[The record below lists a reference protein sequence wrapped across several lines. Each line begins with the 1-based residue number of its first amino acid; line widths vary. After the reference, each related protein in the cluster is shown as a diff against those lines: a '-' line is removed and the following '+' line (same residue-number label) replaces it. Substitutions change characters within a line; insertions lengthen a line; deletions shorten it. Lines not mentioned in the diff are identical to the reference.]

1 MHLDQGEN
9 VLLTISLVT
18 LFSLAL
24 LLGSGVWIAFALLG
38 TGWIALSLF
47 APLGPGPI
55 LASDFWGASYGWD
68 LTALPMFVWM
78 GEILFRSGLAN
89 NMFQALAPWLGRIPG
104 RLLHSNIIGSGL
116 FAAVC
121 GSSAATCAT
130 VGKMTLPELESR
142 GYDEKLA
149 IGTLASASTLGLLI
163 PPSIMM
169 IVYGV
174 VTEQS
179 ISRLFI
185 AGVGP
190 GILLLGLFMAY
201 VMGWSLLVGN
211 RLGRCGQNE
220 ARIPLGEK
228 LRGSLQLLPLLALI
242 GGILGS
248 IYGGLASP
256 TEAAASGVVLSM
268 IIARANGHFDGTIFR
283 DSLFAAVRTS
293 CMIAFIIAGASFLS
307 SAMSFTQ
314 LPMNLAE
321 SIGAMGLSPAML
333 LVVLTL
339 FLLVLGCF
347 LDGISLILLVTSII
361 MPVIE
366 SAGFDLIWFGIYL
379 VIVVEMS
386 QITPPVGFNL
396 FVIQGLTGKDIMSIT
411 RATIPFFL
419 LMIVA
424 IVLMSM
430 FPGIATYL
438 PQAMNS

>member
-1 MHLDQGEN
+1 M
-9 VLLTISLVT
+9 LTISLVT
-18 LFSLAL
+18 LLAL
-24 LLGSGVWIAFALLG
+24 AVLLGSGVWIAYALLG
-38 TGWIALSLF
+38 TGFIVLTLF
-47 APLGPGPI
+47 FPLEPGPI

-89 NMFQALAPWLGRIPG
+89 NMFQALSPWLGRIPG

-130 VGKMTLPELESR
+130 VGKMTLPELEKR
-142 GYDEKLA
+142 GYDNDLA

-190 GILLLGLFMAY
+190 GLMLLGLFMTY
-201 VMGWSLLVGN
+201 VIGWSLLVGN
-211 RLGRCGQNE
+211 RRGAVGKRDSDM
-220 ARIPLGEK
+220 PLRQK
-228 LRGSLQLLPLLALI
+228 LSGSLQLLPLLALI

-268 IIARANGHFDGTIFR
+268 LIARANGHFNSTIFK
-283 DSLFAAVRTS
+283 DALFAAVRTS

-314 LPMNLAE
+314 LPIDLAE
-321 SIGAMGLSPAML
+321 KIGAMGLSPAWL

-366 SAGFDLIWFGIYL
+366 TAGFDLIWFGIYL

-396 FVIQGLTGKDIMSIT
+396 FVIQGLTGRDIMSIT
-411 RATIPFFL
+411 RATLPFFL

-424 IVLMSM
+424 IVLMSL

-438 PQAMNS
+438 PQAMSG

>member
-1 MHLDQGEN
+1 M
-9 VLLTISLVT
+9 LTLSLAT
-18 LFSLAL
+18 IFTLAL
-24 LLGSGVWIAFALLG
+24 LLSSGVWIAFALLG
-38 TGWIALSLF
+38 TGWIALTFFTSF
-47 APLGPGPI
+47 EPGPI

-78 GEILFRSGLAN
+78 GEVLFRSGLAD
-89 NMFQALAPWLGRIPG
+89 NMFRALAPWLNRLPG
-104 RLLHSNIIGSGL
+104 RLLHSNIIGSSL
-116 FAAVC
+116 FAAVS

-130 VGKMTLPELESR
+130 VGKMTLPELERR
-142 GYDEKLA
+142 GYDSGLA

-185 AGVGP
+185 AGLLP
-190 GILLLGLFMAY
+190 GLLLLTLFMAY
-201 VMGWSLLVGN
+201 LISWSLLVG
-211 RLGRCGQNE
+211 RRQGRTGTNE
-220 ARIPLGEK
+220 PHMPLREK
-228 LRGSLQLLPLLALI
+228 LRNSALLIPLLILI

-256 TEAAASGVVLSM
+256 TEAAAVGVVLSM
-268 IIARANGHFDGTIFR
+268 AIARWNGHFDKAIFLA
-283 DSLFAAVRTS
+283 SLFAALRTS

-314 LPMNLAE
+314 LPMQLAHA
-321 SIGAMGLSPAML
+321 IGEMGLSPTAL
-333 LVVLTL
+333 LIVLTL

-347 LDGISLILLVTSII
+347 LDGISLILLVTSIV
-361 MPVIE
+361 MPLIDA
-366 SAGFDLIWFGIYL
+366 AGFDLIWFGIYL

-396 FVIQGLTGKDIMSIT
+396 FVIQGLTGKDILTIT
-411 RATIPFFL
+411 RATLPFFL

-424 IVLMSM
+424 IALLRIFPEIVL
-430 FPGIATYL
+430 YL
-438 PQAMNS
+438 PQAMN

>member
-1 MHLDQGEN
+1 M
-9 VLLTISLVT
+9 LTISLVT
-18 LFSLAL
+18 LLAL
-24 LLGSGVWIAFALLG
+24 AVLLGSGVWIAYALLG
-38 TGWIALSLF
+38 TGFIVLTLF
-47 APLGPGPI
+47 FPLEPGPI

-89 NMFQALAPWLGRIPG
+89 NMFQALSPWLGRIPG

-130 VGKMTLPELESR
+130 VGKMTLPELEKR
-142 GYDEKLA
+142 GYDNDLA

-190 GILLLGLFMAY
+190 GLMLLGLFMTY
-201 VMGWSLLVGN
+201 VIGWSLLVGN
-211 RLGRCGQNE
+211 RRGAVGKRDSDM
-220 ARIPLGEK
+220 PLRQK
-228 LRGSLQLLPLLALI
+228 LSGSLQLLPLLALI

-268 IIARANGHFDGTIFR
+268 LIARANGHFNSTIFK
-283 DSLFAAVRTS
+283 DALFAAVRTS

-314 LPMNLAE
+314 LPMDLAE
-321 SIGAMGLSPAML
+321 KIGAMGLSPAWL

-366 SAGFDLIWFGIYL
+366 TAGFDLIWFGIYL

-396 FVIQGLTGKDIMSIT
+396 FVIQGLTGRDIMSIT
-411 RATIPFFL
+411 RATLPFFL
-419 LMIVA
+419 L
-424 IVLMSM
+424 
-430 FPGIATYL
+430 
-438 PQAMNS
+438 

>member
-1 MHLDQGEN
+1 M
-9 VLLTISLVT
+9 LTISLVT
-18 LFSLAL
+18 LLAL
-24 LLGSGVWIAFALLG
+24 AVLLGSGVWIAYALLG
-38 TGWIALSLF
+38 TGFIVLTLF
-47 APLGPGPI
+47 FPLEPGPI

-89 NMFQALAPWLGRIPG
+89 NMFQALSPWLGRIPG

-130 VGKMTLPELESR
+130 VGKMTLPELEKR
-142 GYDEKLA
+142 GYDDNLA

-190 GILLLGLFMAY
+190 GLMLLGLFMTY
-201 VMGWSLLVGN
+201 VIGWSLLVGN
-211 RLGRCGQNE
+211 RRGAVGKRDSDM
-220 ARIPLGEK
+220 PLRQK
-228 LRGSLQLLPLLALI
+228 LSGSLQLLPLLALI

-268 IIARANGHFDGTIFR
+268 LIARANGHFNATIFK
-283 DSLFAAVRTS
+283 DALFAAVRTS

-314 LPMNLAE
+314 LPMDLAE
-321 SIGAMGLSPAML
+321 KIGAMGLSPAWL

-366 SAGFDLIWFGIYL
+366 TAGFDLIWFGIYL

-396 FVIQGLTGKDIMSIT
+396 FVIQGLTGRDIMSIT
-411 RATIPFFL
+411 RATLPFFL

-424 IVLMSM
+424 IVLMSL

-438 PQAMNS
+438 PQAMSG

>member
-1 MHLDQGEN
+1 M
-9 VLLTISLVT
+9 LTLTLVT
-18 LFSLAL
+18 ILALAL
-24 LLGSGVWIAFALLG
+24 LLGGGVWIAFALLG
-38 TGWIALSLF
+38 TGWIALTFFGSF
-47 APLGPGPI
+47 EPGPI

-78 GEILFRSGLAN
+78 GEILFRSGLAD
-89 NMFQALAPWLGRIPG
+89 NMFRALAPWLNRLPG

-130 VGKMTLPELESR
+130 VGKMTLPELERR
-142 GYDEKLA
+142 GYDGNLA

-179 ISRLFI
+179 ISRLFM
-185 AGVGP
+185 AGIGP
-190 GILLLGLFMAY
+190 GLLLLGLFMTY
-201 VMGWSLLVGN
+201 LIGWSLLIGN
-211 RLGRCGQNE
+211 RQQRAGQAE
-220 ARIPLGEK
+220 ARMPLISKIRNSAQLIPL
-228 LRGSLQLLPLLALI
+228 LVLI

-256 TEAAASGVVLSM
+256 TEAAAVGVVLSM
-268 IIARANGHFDGTIFR
+268 LIARGNGHFNKAIFL
-283 DSLFAAVRTS
+283 DSLFAALRTA

-307 SAMSFTQ
+307 SALSFTQ
-314 LPMNLAE
+314 LPMQLANAITE
-321 SIGAMGLSPAML
+321 MGLSPTML

-361 MPVIE
+361 MPLIE
-366 SAGFDLIWFGIYL
+366 GAGIDLIWFGIYL

-396 FVIQGLTGKDIMSIT
+396 FVIQGLIGKDIITIT
-411 RATIPFFL
+411 RATLPFFL
-419 LMIVA
+419 LMILAVVFLHLFPE
-424 IVLMSM
+424 IVL
-430 FPGIATYL
+430 YL
-438 PQAMNS
+438 PQAMN

>member
-1 MHLDQGEN
+1 M
-9 VLLTISLVT
+9 LTLSLVT
-18 LFSLAL
+18 LLTLAL
-24 LLGSGVWIAFALLG
+24 LLGGGVWIAFALLG
-38 TGWIALSLF
+38 TGWIALTFFTSF
-47 APLGPGPI
+47 EVGPI

-78 GEILFRSGLAN
+78 GEILFRSGLAD
-89 NMFQALAPWLGRIPG
+89 NMFRALSPWLNRLPG

-130 VGKMTLPELESR
+130 VGKMTLPELERR
-142 GYDEKLA
+142 GYSETLA

-179 ISRLFI
+179 ISRLFM
-185 AGVGP
+185 AGIGP
-190 GILLLGLFMAY
+190 GLLLLALFMIY
-201 VMGWSLLVGN
+201 LVIWSLTAGRNGGAGHAEPPMPFLAKVRN
-211 RLGRCGQNE
+211 SWRL
-220 ARIPLGEK
+220 IPL
-228 LRGSLQLLPLLALI
+228 LVLI

-248 IYGGLASP
+248 IYGGVASP
-256 TEAAASGVVLSM
+256 TEAAAVGVVLSM
-268 IIARANGHFDGTIFR
+268 VIARFNGHFDKSIFLE
-283 DSLFAAVRTS
+283 SMFAGLRTS

-314 LPMNLAE
+314 LPTQLA
-321 SIGAMGLSPAML
+321 SAIAAMGLSPNVL
-333 LVVLTL
+333 LVMLTL

-361 MPVIE
+361 MPLINA
-366 SAGFDLIWFGIYL
+366 AGIDPIWFGIYL
-379 VIVVEMS
+379 VIVVEIS

-396 FVIQGLTGKDIMSIT
+396 FVIQGLTGKNIFTIAK
-411 RATIPFFL
+411 ATLPFFL
-419 LMIVA
+419 LMLFA
-424 IVLMSM
+424 IVVMRA
-430 FPGIATYL
+430 FPEIVLYL
-438 PQAMNS
+438 PQAMTG

>member
-1 MHLDQGEN
+1 ML
-9 VLLTISLVT
+9 VISIVT
-18 LFSLAL
+18 LLAL
-24 LLGSGVWIAFALLG
+24 AVLLGSGVWIAYALLG
-38 TGWIALSLF
+38 TGWLLLTLF
-47 APLGPGPI
+47 FPLAPGPI

-89 NMFQALAPWLGRIPG
+89 NMFRALSPWLGRLPG

-130 VGKMTLPELESR
+130 VGKMTLPELRNR
-142 GYDEKLA
+142 GYDEQMA

-163 PPSIMM
+163 PPSIYL
-169 IVYGV
+169 IIYGV

-185 AGVGP
+185 AGIGP
-190 GILLLGLFMAY
+190 GIMLLGMFMAY
-201 VMGWSLLVGN
+201 VIVWSLLVGE
-211 RLGRCGQNE
+211 RQGRVGRDEGQ
-220 ARIPLGEK
+220 IPLRQK
-228 LRGSLQLLPLLALI
+228 LRDSLELLPLLALI
-242 GGILGS
+242 AGILSS

-256 TEAAASGVVLSM
+256 TEAAASGVMLALL
-268 IIARANGHFDGTIFR
+268 IARINGHLDWSIFK
-283 DSLFAAVRTS
+283 DALFAAVRTS
-293 CMIAFIIAGASFLS
+293 CMIAFIIAGASLLS

-314 LPMNLAE
+314 LPMDLAE
-321 SIGAMGLSPAML
+321 RIGAMGLSPIAL

-361 MPVIE
+361 MPVITD
-366 SAGFDLIWFGIYL
+366 AGFDLIWFGIYL

-396 FVIQGLTGKDIMSIT
+396 FVIQSLTGRDIMYIT

-419 LMIVA
+419 LMLVA
-424 IVLMSM
+424 IALMYA
-430 FPGIATYL
+430 FPGIATWL
-438 PQAMNS
+438 PLAMK

>member
-1 MHLDQGEN
+1 M
-9 VLLTISLVT
+9 LTISLVT
-18 LFSLAL
+18 LLAL
-24 LLGSGVWIAFALLG
+24 AVLLGSGVWIAYALLG
-38 TGWIALSLF
+38 TGFIVLTLF
-47 APLGPGPI
+47 FPLEPGPI

-89 NMFQALAPWLGRIPG
+89 NMFQALSPWLGRIPG

-130 VGKMTLPELESR
+130 VGKMTLPELEKR
-142 GYDEKLA
+142 GYDNDLA

-190 GILLLGLFMAY
+190 GLMLLGLFMTY
-201 VMGWSLLVGN
+201 VIGWSLLVGN
-211 RLGRCGQNE
+211 RRGAVGKRDSDM
-220 ARIPLGEK
+220 PLRQK
-228 LRGSLQLLPLLALI
+228 LSGSLQLLPLLALI

-256 TEAAASGVVLSM
+256 TEAAASGGVLSM
-268 IIARANGHFDGTIFR
+268 LIARANGHFNATIFK
-283 DSLFAAVRTS
+283 DALFAAVRTS

-314 LPMNLAE
+314 LPMDLAE
-321 SIGAMGLSPAML
+321 KIGAMGLSPAWL

-366 SAGFDLIWFGIYL
+366 TAGFDLIWFGIYL

-396 FVIQGLTGKDIMSIT
+396 FVIQGLTGRDIMSIT
-411 RATIPFFL
+411 RATLPFFL

-424 IVLMSM
+424 IVLMSL

-438 PQAMNS
+438 PQAMSG

>member
-1 MHLDQGEN
+1 M
-9 VLLTISLVT
+9 LTLSLVT
-18 LFSLAL
+18 ILALAL

-38 TGWIALSLF
+38 TGWIALTFFGSF
-47 APLGPGPI
+47 EPGPI

-78 GEILFRSGLAN
+78 GEILFRSGLAD
-89 NMFQALAPWLGRIPG
+89 NMFRALAPWLNRLPG

-130 VGKMTLPELESR
+130 VGKMTLPELERR
-142 GYDEKLA
+142 GYDGNLA

-185 AGVGP
+185 AGILP
-190 GILLLGLFMAY
+190 GLLLLGLFMTY
-201 VMGWSLLVGN
+201 LIGWSLLDGN
-211 RLGRCGQNE
+211 RQGRAGEGAAHMPFGQ
-220 ARIPLGEK
+220 K
-228 LRGSLQLLPLLALI
+228 LRNSAQLIPLLALI

-256 TEAAASGVVLSM
+256 TEAAAVGVVLSM
-268 IIARANGHFDGTIFR
+268 LIARGNGHFNKAIFL
-283 DSLFAAVRTS
+283 DSLFAALRTA

-314 LPMNLAE
+314 LPMQLANAIAE
-321 SIGAMGLSPAML
+321 MGLSPTML

-361 MPVIE
+361 MPLIE
-366 SAGFDLIWFGIYL
+366 GAGIDLIWFGIYL

-396 FVIQGLTGKDIMSIT
+396 FVIQGLTGKDIITIT
-411 RATIPFFL
+411 RATLPFFL
-419 LMIVA
+419 LMILAV
-424 IVLMSM
+424 VLLHL
-430 FPGIATYL
+430 FPGIALYL
-438 PQAMNS
+438 PQAMN

>member
-1 MHLDQGEN
+1 M
-9 VLLTISLVT
+9 LTLSLAT
-18 LFSLAL
+18 LFTLAI
-24 LLGSGVWIAFALLG
+24 LLGGGVWIAFALLG
-38 TGWIALSLF
+38 TGWIALTGFSSF
-47 APLGPGPI
+47 EVGPI

-78 GEILFRSGLAN
+78 GEILFRSGLAD
-89 NMFQALAPWLGRIPG
+89 NMFRALSPWLNRLPG

-130 VGKMTLPELESR
+130 VGKMTLPELERR
-142 GYDEKLA
+142 GYSETLA

-179 ISRLFI
+179 ISRLFM

-190 GILLLGLFMAY
+190 GLLLLALFMVY
-201 VMGWSLLVGN
+201 LVIWSLTAGKRGGAGHAEASMPFLDKVRN
-211 RLGRCGQNE
+211 SWRL
-220 ARIPLGEK
+220 IPL
-228 LRGSLQLLPLLALI
+228 LVLI

-248 IYGGLASP
+248 IYGGVASP
-256 TEAAASGVVLSM
+256 TEAAAVGVVLSM
-268 IIARANGHFDGTIFR
+268 IIARFNGHFDKSIFLE
-283 DSLFAAVRTS
+283 SMFAGLRTS

-314 LPMNLAE
+314 LPTQLA
-321 SIGAMGLSPAML
+321 SAIAAMGLSPNVL
-333 LVVLTL
+333 LVMLTL

-361 MPVIE
+361 MPLINA
-366 SAGFDLIWFGIYL
+366 AGIDPIWFGIYL
-379 VIVVEMS
+379 VIVVEIS

-396 FVIQGLTGKDIMSIT
+396 FV
-411 RATIPFFL
+411 
-419 LMIVA
+419 
-424 IVLMSM
+424 
-430 FPGIATYL
+430 
-438 PQAMNS
+438 

>member
-1 MHLDQGEN
+1 M
-9 VLLTISLVT
+9 LTLSLVT
-18 LFSLAL
+18 ILTLAL
-24 LLGSGVWIAFALLG
+24 LLGGGVWIAFALLG
-38 TGWIALSLF
+38 TGWIALTFFGSF
-47 APLGPGPI
+47 APGPI

-78 GEILFRSGLAN
+78 GEILCRSGLAD
-89 NMFQALAPWLGRIPG
+89 NMFRALAPWLNRLPG

-130 VGKMTLPELESR
+130 VGKMSLPELERR
-142 GYDEKLA
+142 GYDSNAA

-179 ISRLFI
+179 ISRLFM
-185 AGVGP
+185 AGIGP
-190 GILLLGLFMAY
+190 GLLLLAMFMTY
-201 VMGWSLLVGN
+201 LIGWSLLIGN
-211 RLGRCGQNE
+211 RQGRAGE
-220 ARIPLGEK
+220 GAAHMPLGEK
-228 LRGSLQLLPLLALI
+228 IRNSGQLIPLLVLI

-256 TEAAASGVVLSM
+256 TEAAAVGVVLSM
-268 IIARANGHFDGTIFR
+268 LIARGNGHFNKGIFL
-283 DSLFAAVRTS
+283 DSLFAALRTA

-314 LPMNLAE
+314 LPSQLANA
-321 SIGAMGLSPAML
+321 IAAMGLSPTML

-361 MPVIE
+361 MPLINA
-366 SAGFDLIWFGIYL
+366 AGIDLIWFGIYL
-379 VIVVEMS
+379 IIVVEMS

-396 FVIQGLTGKDIMSIT
+396 FVIQGLTGKDIITIT
-411 RATIPFFL
+411 RATLPFFL
-419 LMIVA
+419 LMLLAVVLLRLFPE
-424 IVLMSM
+424 IVL
-430 FPGIATYL
+430 YL
-438 PQAMNS
+438 PQAMN